1 MSLGRPLKDV
11 FLLPK
16 FTLSIPIIIEKMKI
30 GKRYFLE
37 QKPPL
42 VAPARW
48 PSLCEKNFPVECR
61 KTI

>member
-1 MSLGRPLKDV
+1 MSMERPLKDV

-16 FTLSIPIIIEKMKI
+16 FTLSISILIEKVKI
-30 GKRYFLE
+30 WKRYFLE

-42 VAPARW
+42 VGPARRS
-48 PSLCEKNFPVECR
+48 SLCEKNFPVECR